1 MNDVDRTYRQL
12 IEIARNHDLQE
23 GIAEAATGSP
33 RTILKSAYRYFDFI
47 DEQTW
52 LHMLQDRNA
61 IAHVYDGEALT
72 RLLSAILKSYI
83 PAFLKLADDVADRY
97 GSELE
102 RIP

>member
-1 MNDVDRTYRQL
+1 ML
-12 IEIARNHDLQE
+12 KDLLRYE
-23 GIAEAATGSP
+23 GIAEVATGSP

-52 LHMLQDRNA
+52 LHLFQDRNA
-61 IAHVYDGEALT
+61 IAHVYDGEALM
-72 RLLSAILKSYI
+72 RLLDAILKSHI
-83 PAFLKLADDVADRY
+83 PALLRLADDVADRY